1 MTPDDPHER
10 IRWLRE
16 EIKRHNR
23 LYYEQDAPL
32 IADAQYD
39 ALLRELQQLE
49 TQYPTAAAPDSP
61 TRTVGYAPLDKF
73 DKVEHR
79 TPMLSL
85 QNAMNEAE
93 LREFDQRIKRFLN
106 LPPDES
112 LRFVCELKLDGLS
125 IELVYQDRRLLVGAT
140 RGDGLVGENVTANV
154 RTIKA
159 IPHTLTD
166 RAPALVDVRGEI
178 FMAKK
183 DFAELNRRREENGEK
198 TFANPR
204 NAAAGSLRQLDARI
218 TAMRPLTAY
227 FYALGDDALE
237 NLAGHE
243 QILQTLHEWGLP
255 VDERRRLCVGIDEV
269 VQFYRTMIDRRHDLP
284 YDIDGVVVKVDDL
297 AHQARLGAVSRSPR
311 WAVAAKF
318 PAEQAETIV
327 QDIDIQVGRT
337 GVLTPVAK
345 LAPVPVGGVV
355 VSSAS
360 LHNQD
365 EIDRLDVR
373 IGDVVIVQRA
383 GDVIPE
389 VVEVKTDRR
398 DPLGHGPFSIRKKVG
413 DRCPACA
420 GPIDRLADEVALR
433 CLNPVCPAKV
443 IEGIKYF
450 ASKGAANVDGL
461 GDKLV
466 RQVVEKGLVREP
478 ADLFRLEQGQWAAL
492 ERMGEKSANNLLAAL
507 DDAKHIALDRFLTGL
522 GIHHVGE
529 VTARA
534 LADAFGTLAAIR
546 AATLDELAAV
556 NDIGPIVAEAIREFF
571 DDPAKTAQID
581 NLLAVGVKPHWEK
594 AEFKADH
601 PLFGKRI
608 VLTGTLTAM
617 TRDEAKARIQAL
629 GGKVSGSVSKT
640 TDLVIA
646 GPGAGS
652 KLTAAEQLGVRIIDE
667 REFQRLLT
675 GES

>member
-32 IADAQYD
+32 VTDAQYD
-39 ALLRELQQLE
+39 ALLRELQDLE
-49 TQYPTAAAPDSP
+49 AQHPQEVTPDSP
-61 TRTVGYAPLDKF
+61 TRTVGYAPLEKF

-106 LPPDES
+106 LPPDEP
-112 LRFVCELKLDGLS
+112 LRYVCELKLDGLS
-125 IELVYQDRRLLVGAT
+125 IELVYEDRQLLVGAT
-140 RGDGLVGENVTANV
+140 RGDGFIGENVTANV

-159 IPHTLTD
+159 IPHTLDD

-218 TAMRPLTAY
+218 TATRPLTAY
-227 FYALGDDALE
+227 FYALGDDAVNDLV
-237 NLAGHE
+237 GHE
-243 QILQTLHEWGLP
+243 QVLQTLHTWGLP
-255 VDERRRLCVGIDEV
+255 VDERRHICAGIDEV
-269 VQFYRTMIDRRHDLP
+269 VNFYLTMIDRRHDLP

-297 AHQARLGAVSRSPR
+297 ALQARLGTVSRSPR

-345 LAPVPVGGVV
+345 LASVPVGGVI
-355 VSSAS
+355 VSNAS

-373 IGDVVIVQRA
+373 VGDVVIIQRA

-389 VVEVKTDRR
+389 IVEVKIDRR
-398 DPLGHGPFSIRKKVG
+398 DPIGHGPFSIRKKVG

-420 GPIDRLADEVALR
+420 GSIDRLADEVALR
-433 CLNPVCPAKV
+433 CLNPACPAKV

-466 RQVVEKGLVREP
+466 RQVVEKGLVKEP
-478 ADLFRLEQGQWAAL
+478 ADLFRLEHETWAAL
-492 ERMGEKSANNLLAAL
+492 DRMGAKSASNLLAAL
-507 DDAKHIALDRFLTGL
+507 ETAKRIALDRFLTGL
-522 GIHHVGE
+522 GIRHVGE

-534 LADAFGTLAAIR
+534 LADAFGTLDAIR

-556 NDIGPIVAEAIREFF
+556 DDIGPIVAEAIREFF
-571 DDPAKTAQID
+571 DDSARAAQVD
-581 NLLAVGVKPHWEK
+581 NLLAVGVTPHWQKTEV
-594 AEFKADH
+594 KADH
-601 PLFGKRI
+601 PLFGKRV
-608 VLTGTLTAM
+608 VLTGTLTTMA
-617 TRDEAKARIQAL
+617 RDEAKARIQAL
-629 GGKVSGSVSKT
+629 GGKVSGSVSKN

-667 REFQRLLT
+667 QEFQRLLA

>member
-1 MTPDDPHER
+1 MTPDDPRER

-32 IADAQYD
+32 ITDAQYD
-39 ALLRELQQLE
+39 ALLRELQELE
-49 TQYPTAAAPDSP
+49 AQYPAEASPDSP
-61 TRTVGYAPLDKF
+61 TRTVGYAPLEKF

-93 LREFDQRIKRFLN
+93 LREFDQRLKRFLS
-106 LPPDES
+106 LPPDEP
-112 LRFVCELKLDGLS
+112 LRYVCELKLDGLS
-125 IELVYQDRRLLVGAT
+125 IELVYRERQLIVGAT
-140 RGDGLVGENVTANV
+140 RGDGFVGENVTANV

-159 IPHTLTD
+159 IPHRLGD
-166 RAPALVDVRGEI
+166 RAPASVDVRGEI

-218 TAMRPLTAY
+218 TATRPLTAY
-227 FYALGDDALE
+227 FYALGDDAGQ

-243 QILQTLHEWGLP
+243 QVLQTLHAWGLP
-255 VDERRRLCVGIDEV
+255 VDERRHICAGIDEV
-269 VQFYRTMIDRRHDLP
+269 VRFYLTMIDRRHELP

-297 AHQARLGAVSRSPR
+297 ALQARLGTVSRSPR

-355 VSSAS
+355 VSNAS

-373 IGDVVIVQRA
+373 VGDVVLIQRA

-389 VVEVKTDRR
+389 VVEVKIDRR
-398 DPLGHGPFSIRKKVG
+398 DPIGHGPFSIRKKVG
-413 DRCPACA
+413 DRCPVCA

-466 RQVVEKGLVREP
+466 RQVVEKGLVKEP
-478 ADLFRLEQGQWAAL
+478 ADLFRLEHEQWAAL
-492 ERMGEKSANNLLAAL
+492 ERMGAKSASNLLAAL
-507 DDAKHIALDRFLTGL
+507 ETAKRIALDRFLTGL
-522 GIHHVGE
+522 GIRHVGE

-556 NDIGPIVAEAIREFF
+556 DDIGPIVAEAIREFF
-571 DDPAKTAQID
+571 DDPAKAAQVD
-581 NLLAVGVKPHWEK
+581 NLLAVGVTPYWEK
-594 AEFKADH
+594 AELKADH
-601 PLFGKRI
+601 PLFGKRV

-629 GGKVSGSVSKT
+629 GGKVSGSVSKN

-667 REFQRLLT
+667 RELQRLLA